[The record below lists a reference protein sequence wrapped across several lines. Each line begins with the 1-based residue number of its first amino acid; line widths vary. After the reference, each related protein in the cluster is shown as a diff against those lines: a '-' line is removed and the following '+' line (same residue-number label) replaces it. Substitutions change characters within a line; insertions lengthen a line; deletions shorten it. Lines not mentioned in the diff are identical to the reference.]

1 MKRNYSAVLSLLL
14 AGGIC
19 CTGCAKAG
27 GEATAAQK
35 LGGSFTTEMTM
46 TMEDWTAAGTLSR
59 LGDGA
64 WSVSFAE
71 PATLAGVVLDFSGGE
86 VTASYKGLGFSVPQS
101 AMPAK
106 SVLSQMIQVV
116 DELAQ
121 QEEITGKEQDGCV
134 SVEGDLEGNPY
145 TLTLTENG
153 DLSGF
158 TMENFDTTLTFTHVS
173 SPESLL
179 QRKPQRWNHDS
190 SGRRSLYCEN
200 GTATFFN
207 FLTAIHEIFF
217 MCCKLHS

>member
-1 MKRNYSAVLSLLL
+1 MKQNYSAVLSLLL

-116 DELAQ
+116 DELA
-121 QEEITGKEQDGCV
+121 G
-134 SVEGDLEGNPY
+134 GDHRQGAGRLRVGGGG
-145 TLTLTENG
+145 LGGQSLH
-153 DLSGF
+153 
-158 TMENFDTTLTFTHVS
+158 FDTDGKRGFV
-173 SPESLL
+173 
-179 QRKPQRWNHDS
+179 R
-190 SGRRSLYCEN
+190 LYH
-200 GTATFFN
+200 GKF
-207 FLTAIHEIFF
+207 
-217 MCCKLHS
+217 